1 MSLGATPPTP
11 EPHEALGALSR
22 RSFVVAPEAAGARL
36 DRFLQARAPD
46 LSRTRLQALITAGHV
61 QVTGGHAKASH
72 RLQAGAQVTVLVPPP
87 EPLELTPEAIPL
99 DVVYEDADL
108 LVVNKPVGLVVHP
121 GAGHRTGT
129 LVHALLAHC
138 GLRLSGIGGARR
150 PGIVHR
156 LDRGTSGLLMVAK
169 NDRAHLGLARQLKA
183 RTVER
188 RYLALV
194 HGGPPHAAGVV
205 ESAIG
210 RDPGDR
216 LRMAV
221 RPAGAGRPALTRYRV
236 LERFPRLGPLTL
248 LEVTLGTGRT
258 HQIRVHLAHLGA
270 PVVGD
275 RTYRRRDAMAPDAA
289 VAARVAG
296 LGGQALHAAV
306 LGFTHPA
313 TGATL
318 RFEAPPPPAFA
329 ALLAWLRE
337 PSGTSGTTGARPD
350 ARVR

>member
-1 MSLGATPPTP
+1 M
-11 EPHEALGALSR
+11 EPG
-22 RSFVVAPEAAGARL
+22 AAGTRL
-36 DRFLQARAPD
+36 DRFLQAHAPD
-46 LSRTRLQALITAGHV
+46 LSRTRLQALIAGG
-61 QVTGGHAKASH
+61 QVTVAGGHAKASH
-72 RLQAGAQVTVLVPPP
+72 RLRAGARVTVEVPPP
-87 EPLELTPEAIPL
+87 EPVALVPEPIPL
-99 DVVYEDADL
+99 DVVHEDADL

-138 GLRLSGIGGARR
+138 GAELSGIGGVRR

-156 LDRGTSGLLMVAK
+156 LDRGTSGLLVVAK
-169 NDRAHLGLARQLKA
+169 HDRAHLGLARQLKA

-194 HGGPPHAAGVV
+194 QGRLPHAAGVI
-205 ESAIG
+205 ETAIG
-210 RDPGDR
+210 RDPRDR

-236 LERFPRLGPLTL
+236 LERFARPVPLTL
-248 LEVTLGTGRT
+248 IEAILGTGRT

-275 RTYRRRDAMAPDAA
+275 RTYRRRGTAPADPDL
-289 VAARVAG
+289 AARVIA
-296 LGGQALHAAV
+296 LGGPALHAAV
-306 LGFTHPA
+306 LGFDHPV
-313 TGATL
+313 TGARL

-329 ALLAWLRE
+329 ALLAWLRA
-337 PSGTSGTTGARPD
+337 PSRIAGASP
-350 ARVR
+350 RVR